1 VNAQSTYQQLF
12 VDQYGDGEP
21 VLLVHGLGGSANCWR
36 PLINDLCDS
45 YRLIVPELPCS
56 ARSPTTETLSIE
68 SIVGNLWDL
77 LDSLDISHV
86 HLIGHSMGTIVCQ
99 HMAVSR
105 PDSVTSMALL
115 GPLAEPPEPARGA
128 LRDRAELARQSGMRG
143 ISDTIADIALSK
155 KTKRENGNVQGFV
168 RELLIG
174 QDPEG
179 YAKSCVALAASEA
192 ADASLLPM
200 PTLLIT
206 GDEDGVA
213 PPANVEKLH
222 QALPDSKY
230 HVLDNCGHWTL
241 NERPNAVC
249 ELVRSFIASH

>member
-1 VNAQSTYQQLF
+1 MNATEQQLF
-12 VDQYGDGEP
+12 VDQYGEGEP
-21 VLLVHGLGGSANCWR
+21 VLFVHGLVGSANSWR
-36 PLINDLCDS
+36 PLSNDHCSD

-56 ARSPTTETLSIE
+56 ARSPITETLTIE
-68 SIVGNLWDL
+68 SIADSMWAL
-77 LDSLDISHV
+77 LDSLDISQA

-99 HMAVSR
+99 YMAAAR
-105 PDSVTSMALL
+105 PDGVTSMSLL

-128 LRDRAELARQSGMRG
+128 LRDRAELVRQSGMRG
-143 ISDTIADIALSK
+143 VADTLADVALSK

-168 RELLIG
+168 REVIIG
-174 QDPEG
+174 QNPEG
-179 YAKSCVALAASEA
+179 YAKSCIALAAAQA
-192 ADASLLPM
+192 ADASLLSV

>member
-1 VNAQSTYQQLF
+1 VNATEQQLF
-12 VDQYGDGEP
+12 VDQYGEGEP
-21 VLLVHGLGGSANCWR
+21 VLFVHGLGGSANCWR
-36 PLINDLCDS
+36 PLSNDLCND

-56 ARSPTTETLSIE
+56 ARSPITETLTIE
-68 SIVGNLWDL
+68 SIADSMWAL
-77 LDSLDISHV
+77 LDSLDISQA

-99 HMAVSR
+99 YMAAAR
-105 PDSVTSMALL
+105 PDGVTSMSLL

-128 LRDRAELARQSGMRG
+128 LRDRAELVRQSGMRG
-143 ISDTIADIALSK
+143 VADALADVALSK

-168 RELLIG
+168 REVIIG
-174 QDPEG
+174 QNPEG
-179 YAKSCVALAASEA
+179 YAKSCIALAAA
-192 ADASLLPM
+192 QAVDASLLSV

>member
-1 VNAQSTYQQLF
+1 MNATEQQLF
-12 VDQYGDGEP
+12 VDQYGEGEP
-21 VLLVHGLGGSANCWR
+21 VLFVHGLGGSANCWR
-36 PLINDLCDS
+36 PLSNDLCND

-56 ARSPTTETLSIE
+56 ARSPITETLTIE
-68 SIVGNLWDL
+68 SIADSMWAL
-77 LDSLDISHV
+77 LDSLDISQA

-99 HMAVSR
+99 YMAAAR
-105 PDSVTSMALL
+105 PDGVTSMSLL

-128 LRDRAELARQSGMRG
+128 LRDRAELVRQSGMRG
-143 ISDTIADIALSK
+143 VADTLADVALSK

-168 RELLIG
+168 REVIIG
-174 QDPEG
+174 QNPEG
-179 YAKSCVALAASEA
+179 YAKSCIALAAAQA
-192 ADASLLPM
+192 ADASLLSV

-213 PPANVEKLH
+213 PPANVEQLH

>member
-1 VNAQSTYQQLF
+1 MNTTNQQLF
-12 VDQYGDGEP
+12 VDQYGEGEP
-21 VLLVHGLGGSANCWR
+21 ILFVHGLGGSANCWR
-36 PLINDLCDS
+36 PLTNDLCND

-56 ARSPTTETLSIE
+56 ARSPITEALTIE
-68 SIVGNLWDL
+68 SIADSMWDL
-77 LDSLDISHV
+77 LDSLDIRQA

-99 HMAVSR
+99 HMAAARASDVS
-105 PDSVTSMALL
+105 SMSLL

-143 ISDTIADIALSK
+143 ISDIIADVSLSK
-155 KTKRENGNVQGFV
+155 KTKRENGNVQGFA
-168 RELLIG
+168 RELLIA
-174 QDPEG
+174 QNPEG
-179 YAKSCVALAASEA
+179 YARSCIALAAAQA
-192 ADASLLPM
+192 ADAALLPM

-206 GDEDGVA
+206 GDEDVVA

-222 QALPDSKY
+222 QALPDSIF

-249 ELVRSFIASH
+249 GLVRSFIASHTD